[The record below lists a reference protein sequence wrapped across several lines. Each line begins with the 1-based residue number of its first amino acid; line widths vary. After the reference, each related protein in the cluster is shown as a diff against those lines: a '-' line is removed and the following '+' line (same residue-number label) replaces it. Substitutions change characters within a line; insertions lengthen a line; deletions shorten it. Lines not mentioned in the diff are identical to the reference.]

1 MCMDNYVQPTLREIH
16 THMILHVVTNDVP
29 TKIDPDQI
37 SKNIVNVAIKLK
49 RNYDASISVI
59 TARSDQ
65 YQRKAPDVNR
75 KLGEKCR
82 EKKFSVIRHGN
93 TIMVRLQSFK
103 DFKYF
108 KSSP

>member
-16 THMILHVVTNDVP
+16 THIILHVVTNDVP

-37 SKNIVNVAIKLK
+37 SKNIVAIKLK

-65 YQRKAPDVNR
+65 YQRKAADVNR
-75 KLGEKCR
+75 KLEEKCR
-82 EKKFSVIRHGN
+82 EKNFQLLD
-93 TIMVRLQSFK
+93 MVTL
-103 DFKYF
+103 
-108 KSSP
+108 